1 MAELAV
7 DVSGLGK
14 RYRVGIGADYTTL
27 REHMSMLF
35 GSRRAVREDEEP
47 RELWALQD
55 VSFSMRQGDVLGII
69 GRNGAGKS
77 TLLKIL
83 ARITEPTTGA
93 ARIHGRL
100 ASLLEVGTGFHEDLT
115 GRENVFL
122 NGVVL
127 GMSRREVQVRFD
139 EIVEFSGVSRFL
151 DMPIKRYSSGM
162 KLRLAFAVAAHL
174 DTEVV
179 VVDEVLAVGDSEF
192 QRRCLGK
199 MSDLQRSG
207 RTVLFVSHD
216 LGTVAQLCPRTIW
229 LAAGKIHADGP
240 TEEVIGA
247 YQQSFGAP
255 EIAAR
260 LDRAGGGPV
269 RLDSVRLVT
278 SDGAGLEQLRRGDPF
293 TIELCFTNDE
303 TVIGLDVG
311 IYLEDSRGVRPL
323 DEGLSEVVGL
333 AIDLSAPGPHKL
345 LLDVPAPL
353 AAKEYVVGVWLG
365 TRTED
370 FFDEPALRFEIKPA
384 LEDSRDAIGK
394 SRVLHGTGRWRVMS
408 P

>member
-7 DVSGLGK
+7 EVTDLGK

-27 REHMSMLF
+27 REHMNGMF
-35 GSRRAVREDEEP
+35 MSRRAVRDDDEP
-47 RELWALQD
+47 RELWALRD
-55 VSFSMRQGDVLGII
+55 VSFSMQQGDVLGII

-93 ARIHGRL
+93 AGIHGRL
-100 ASLLEVGTGFHEDLT
+100 ASLLEVGTGFHDDLT

-127 GMSRREVQVRFD
+127 GMSRREVQSRFD

-240 TEEVIGA
+240 TDQVVSA
-247 YQQSFGAP
+247 YQEAYGAP
-255 EIAAR
+255 EIAAS
-260 LDRAGGGPV
+260 LERASGGPV
-269 RLDSVRLVT
+269 RLDSVRLVAP
-278 SDGAGLEQLRRGDPF
+278 DCAALERLRRGDPF
-293 TIELCFTNDE
+293 TIELCFTNRD
-303 TVIGLDVG
+303 TVMGLDVG
-311 IYLEDSRGVRPL
+311 IYLEDSRGVRAF
-323 DEGLSEVVGL
+323 DEGLSEVLGL
-333 AIDLSAPGPHKL
+333 DADLSAPGAHRL

-353 AAKEYVVGVWLG
+353 AAKEYVVGIWLG

-370 FFDEPALRFEIKPA
+370 FFNEPALRFEIKPA
-384 LEDSRDAIGK
+384 LEDSRDAIVK

>member
-1 MAELAV
+1 MGELAV
-7 DVSGLGK
+7 DVIGVGK
-14 RYRVGIGADYTTL
+14 RYRMGAGAGYTTL
-27 REHMSMLF
+27 REHLSTRF
-35 GSRRAVREDEEP
+35 SSRREGRNDGEP
-47 RELWALQD
+47 REMWALED
-55 VSFSMRQGDVLGII
+55 VSFSMEQGDVLGII

-83 ARITEPTTGA
+83 ARITEPTVGA
-93 ARIHGRL
+93 AHIHGRL

-127 GMSRREVQVRFD
+127 GMSRREIQRRFD

-151 DMPIKRYSSGM
+151 DSPIKRYSSGM

-174 DTEVV
+174 DTEIV

-199 MSDLQRSG
+199 MSDLRRSG

-229 LAAGKIHADGP
+229 LASGRIHEDGP
-240 TEEVIGA
+240 TEQVIRS
-247 YQQSFGAP
+247 YQQSFGSVG
-255 EIAAR
+255 IGAR
-260 LDRAGGGPV
+260 LARGADGPV
-269 RLDSVRLVT
+269 RLDSARLVAP
-278 SDGAGLEQLRRGDPF
+278 DGAALEQLRRGNPF
-293 TIELCFTNDE
+293 AIEVCWTNRE
-303 TVIGLDVG
+303 SLPGLDAG
-311 IYLEDSRGVRPL
+311 IYVEDARGVRAL
-323 DEGLSEVVGL
+323 DEGLSESL
-333 AIDLSAPGPHKL
+333 DLEADLSAPGGHRL
-345 LLDVPAPL
+345 LLDVQVPL
-353 AAKEYVVGVWLG
+353 AAKEYIVGLWLG
-365 TRTED
+365 TSLED
-370 FFDEPALRFEIKPA
+370 FLNEPVLRFEIEPA
-384 LEDSRDAIGK
+384 LEDSRDAIVK

>member
-7 DVSGLGK
+7 EVTDLGK

-27 REHMSMLF
+27 REHMNGMF
-35 GSRRAVREDEEP
+35 MSRRAVRDDDEP
-47 RELWALQD
+47 RELWALRD
-55 VSFSMRQGDVLGII
+55 VSFSMQQGDVLGII

-93 ARIHGRL
+93 AGIHGRL
-100 ASLLEVGTGFHEDLT
+100 ASLLEVGTGFHDDLT

-127 GMSRREVQVRFD
+127 GMSRREVQSRFD

-240 TEEVIGA
+240 TDQVVSA
-247 YQQSFGAP
+247 YQESFGAP
-255 EIAAR
+255 EIAAS
-260 LDRAGGGPV
+260 LERASGGPV
-269 RLDSVRLVT
+269 RLDSVRLVAP
-278 SDGAGLEQLRRGDPF
+278 DCAALERLRRGDPF
-293 TIELCFTNDE
+293 TIELCFTNRD
-303 TVIGLDVG
+303 TVMGLDVG
-311 IYLEDSRGVRPL
+311 IYLEDSRGVRAF
-323 DEGLSEVVGL
+323 DEGLSEVLGL
-333 AIDLSAPGPHKL
+333 DADLSAPGAHRL

-353 AAKEYVVGVWLG
+353 AAKEYVVGIWLG
-365 TRTED
+365 TPTED
-370 FFDEPALRFEIKPA
+370 FFNEPALRFEIKPA
-384 LEDSRDAIGK
+384 LEDSRDAIVK